1 MGTRWARA
9 EGDSVDPVAD
19 VDVVQIMRQI
29 REQAGRQRQK
39 FALSG
44 AESPRPNRQ
53 MAEDLGFLQSAQD
66 IAQTHISS
74 HRKVVGEFIV
84 FAKRL
89 LQHLLSQVFE
99 RQSAYNAVNA
109 RLMTALCERV
119 EHMEGQVASA
129 LEALRAE
136 ETAFLDALRQTVTRQ
151 LEALAQ
157 QQQEA
162 LQALQTEVAQQSRG
176 RRAQERHLTQLVNEV
191 RTRLTEPRPH
201 EQRQPSTHEEA
212 RISDAFFAAFDEQ
225 FRGTRTAT
233 KERLRVYLPFLQEVK
248 SVVGDHPVVD
258 LGCGRGEW
266 LELLQEEGI
275 QGKGVDRNRVL
286 VDECRQ
292 SGLDVV
298 ESDLLAYLCSLPDRS
313 VGAVTG
319 FHVVEHL
326 PFALLLTVFDETVRV
341 LQPGGIAIFET
352 PNPQN
357 MLVSTEEFYIDP
369 THRHPLP
376 SSLLKFVAEVKGL
389 ARVKVL
395 YLHPFPEAHQ
405 VQEAGL
411 EVARRF
417 NQLFYGP
424 RDYAVIGW
432 KV

>member
-1 MGTRWARA
+1 M
-9 EGDSVDPVAD
+9 
-19 VDVVQIMRQI
+19 QIMQQI

-39 FALSG
+39 FAVSS
-44 AESPRPNRQ
+44 AASPRRNRQ
-53 MAEDLGFLQSAQD
+53 MAEDLGFLQSTQD

-74 HRKVVGEFIV
+74 HRKVVGDLIV

-89 LQHLLSQVFE
+89 LQQLLSQVFE

-109 RLMTALCERV
+109 RLMAALCERV
-119 EHMEGQVASA
+119 ERMEEQVASA
-129 LEALRAE
+129 LESLRAE
-136 ETAFLDALRQTVTRQ
+136 ETAFLDALRQTVSGQ
-151 LEALAQ
+151 LETLAR

-162 LQALQTEVAQQSRG
+162 LQALQTEVAHQSRE
-176 RRAQERHLTQLVNEV
+176 RRAQERHLTQLMDEA
-191 RTRLTEPRPH
+191 RTRLSEPRPH
-201 EQRQPSTHEEA
+201 EQRQPPTHGEA

-225 FRGTRTAT
+225 FRGTRAAT
-233 KERLRVYLPFLQEVK
+233 KERLRVYLPLLQEAKIGV
-248 SVVGDHPVVD
+248 SGNPVVD

-286 VDECRQ
+286 VEECRQ

-298 ESDLLAYLCSLPDRS
+298 ESDLLTYLCSLPDRS
-313 VGAVTG
+313 AGAVTG
-319 FHVVEHL
+319 FHIVEHL
-326 PFALLLTVFDETVRV
+326 PFELLLTVFDETVRV
-341 LQPGGIAIFET
+341 LQPDGIAIFET

-395 YLHPFPEAHQ
+395 YLHPFPESHR

-411 EVARRF
+411 EVAQRF

-432 KV
+432 KA